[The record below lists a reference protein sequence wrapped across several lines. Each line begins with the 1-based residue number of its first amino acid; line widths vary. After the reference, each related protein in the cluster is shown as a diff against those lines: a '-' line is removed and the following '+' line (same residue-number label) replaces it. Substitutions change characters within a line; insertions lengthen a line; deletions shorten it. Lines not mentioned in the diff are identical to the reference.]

1 MTLPRRRRPP
11 GRGQPPGR
19 RSFLRAAEA
28 ELDHLRLIR
37 LRTAVLFAVLWTA
50 LTAVGFRLVMLHVVQ
65 APELER
71 IAERQQLGTVQIE
84 ASRGRLL
91 DRLGRPLAVN
101 VEAESAFALPSK
113 IDNHKA
119 FIHAVAPVVGQR
131 PADLERKLVPDRHFA
146 WLARR
151 ASPAVVASL
160 RAMRL
165 GDQIGF
171 LTEAKRSY
179 PNGTLASHVIG
190 FAGVDNQGLEGAEL
204 AFEETLRGRPG
215 SARIER
221 DAMGRPRFDTRAV
234 VREPAP
240 GADVMLTIDQVIQ
253 HIAEREL
260 DRAAASTGATS
271 GTVLVMDPRS
281 GELLAMAAH
290 PRYDPNAVGR
300 AENPLLANRA
310 ISAVYEPGSTFK
322 IILAAAAMEADAV
335 TAHEV
340 FTSTGELRVA
350 GGYVIREARGRKFP
364 RQTLGDIIRQ
374 SSNVGAAMVA
384 MRLGKER
391 YHEAIRRFGFGAPTG
406 IDLPGE
412 LAGLVPPPTQ
422 WLGPGLETI
431 GFGQGISVTPL
442 QLLVAASALGNEG
455 RLVRPHVLRAVRDP
469 EGRVIKVAAPEPGRQ
484 ATTPEVARAVVAM
497 MEDVV
502 NKGTGTLARVEGYR
516 IAGKTGTAQ
525 KPAPGGGYMPDAV
538 LASFVG
544 LVPADNPR
552 LAVLVILDG
561 VKGEQYGGTV
571 AAPVFQAIATQVLW
585 HMRLPPSEPA
595 ALGRLPPRAAP

>member
-1 MTLPRRRRPP
+1 MTYPRRRRPP

-19 RSFLRAAEA
+19 RSFPRAAEA
-28 ELDHLRLIR
+28 ELDHLKLIR
-37 LRTAVLFAVLWTA
+37 LRTVMLFAVLWTA
-50 LTAVGFRLVMLHVVQ
+50 LAAVGFRLVMLHIVQ
-65 APELER
+65 APRLER

-84 ASRGRLL
+84 AGRGRLL

-101 VEAESAFALPSK
+101 VEAVSAFAIPSK
-113 IDNHKA
+113 IADSKA
-119 FIHAVAPVVGQR
+119 FIRAVAPLVGQR
-131 PADLERKLVPDRHFA
+131 PAELARKLVPDRHFA

-151 ASPAVVASL
+151 AAPEVIASL
-160 RAMRL
+160 RALQL

-171 LTEAKRSY
+171 LTETKRSY
-179 PNGTLASHVIG
+179 PNGTLGSHVIG

-204 AFEETLRGRPG
+204 AFEEMLRGRPG

-221 DAMGRPRFDTRAV
+221 DAMGRPRFETRTV

-271 GTVLVMDPRS
+271 GAVLIMDPRT

-300 AENPLLANRA
+300 AENSVLANRT
-310 ISAVYEPGSTFK
+310 ISVVYEPGSTFK
-322 IILAAAAMEADAV
+322 IILAAAAMEAGAV
-335 TAHEV
+335 TTREV

-364 RQTLGDIIRQ
+364 KQTLGDIIRQ

-384 MRLGKER
+384 ARLGKER
-391 YHEAIRRFGFGAPTG
+391 YHAAIRRFGFGTPTG
-406 IDLPGE
+406 VDLPGE
-412 LAGLVPPPTQ
+412 LAGLVPPPAQ

-442 QLLVAASALGNEG
+442 QMLVAASALGNEG
-455 RLVRPHVLRAVRDP
+455 RLVRPHVLRVVRDS
-469 EGRVIKVAAPEPGRQ
+469 EGRVVKVAAPEPGHQ
-484 ATTPEVARAVVAM
+484 ATSPEVARAVLAM
-497 MEDVV
+497 IEEAV

-525 KPAPGGGYMPDAV
+525 KPAPGGGYMPDAFV
-538 LASFVG
+538 ASFVG
-544 LVPADNPR
+544 LVPADSPR

-561 VKGEQYGGTV
+561 VKSEQYGGTV
-571 AAPVFQAIATQVLW
+571 AAPVFQAVATQVLW
-585 HMRLPPSEPA
+585 HLRLPPSEPA
-595 ALGRLPPRAAP
+595 ALGRLPLRAAP

>member
-28 ELDHLRLIR
+28 ELDHLRMIR
-37 LRTAVLFAVLWTA
+37 LRTVVLFAVLWTA
-50 LTAVGFRLVMLHVVQ
+50 LAGVGFRLVMLHIVE
-65 APELER
+65 APELGR

-84 ASRGRLL
+84 AGRGRLL

-101 VEAESAFALPSK
+101 VAAESVFATPSK
-113 IDNHKA
+113 IEDHKA
-119 FIHAVAPVVGQR
+119 FIRAVAPVVGQR
-131 PADLERKLVPDRHFA
+131 PAELARKLAPDRHFA

-151 ASPAVVASL
+151 AAPEVTAAL

-171 LTEAKRSY
+171 LTETKRSY

-204 AFEETLRGRPG
+204 AFEEMLRGRPG

-260 DRAAASTGATS
+260 DRAAVSTGATS

-300 AENPLLANRA
+300 AQDSVLANRA

-322 IILAAAAMEADAV
+322 IILAAAALEAGAV
-335 TAHEV
+335 TTREV
-340 FTSTGELRVA
+340 FASTGELRVA
-350 GGYVIREARGRKFP
+350 GGYVIREARGRRFP
-364 RQTLGDIIRQ
+364 RQTLGDIVRQ

-384 MRLGKER
+384 ARLGKER
-391 YHEAIRRFGFGAPTG
+391 YHEAIRRFGFGTPTG
-406 IDLPGE
+406 VDLPGE
-412 LAGLVPPPTQ
+412 LSGLVPPPAQ

-442 QLLVAASALGNEG
+442 QMLVAASALGNG
-455 RLVRPHVLRAVRDP
+455 GQLVRPHVLRAARDS
-469 EGRVIKVAAPEPGRQ
+469 EGRLVRVAVPEPGRR
-484 ATTPEVARAVVAM
+484 ATSPEVARAVFAM
-497 MEDVV
+497 LEEAV

-525 KPAPGGGYMPDAV
+525 KPAPGGGYMTDAFV
-538 LASFVG
+538 ASFVG

-571 AAPVFQAIATQVLW
+571 AAPVFQAVATQVLW
-585 HMRLPPSEPA
+585 HLRLPPSEPA
-595 ALGRLPPRAAP
+595 ALGRLPSRTAP

>member
-1 MTLPRRRRPP
+1 MIFARRGRSP
-11 GRGQPPGR
+11 GRGRPPGR
-19 RSFLRAAEA
+19 RSLFRAAEA

-37 LRTAVLFAVLWTA
+37 LRTAVLFTVLWTA
-50 LTAVGFRLVMLHVVQ
+50 LAAVGFRLVMLHIVQ
-65 APELER
+65 APKLDR
-71 IAERQQLGTVQIE
+71 IAERQQIGTAQIE

-101 VEAESAFALPSK
+101 VEAESAFALPSR
-113 IDNHKA
+113 IDDTKA
-119 FIHAVAPVVGQR
+119 FVRAVAPVVGQR
-131 PADLERKLVPDRHFA
+131 PADLERRLVPDRHFA

-151 ASPAVVASL
+151 ASPGVVASL
-160 RAMRL
+160 RAMQL
-165 GDQIGF
+165 GDQVGF

-204 AFEETLRGRPG
+204 AFEEMLRGRSG
-215 SARIER
+215 SARMER
-221 DAMGRPRFDTRAV
+221 DAMGRPRFDTRTV

-260 DRAAASTGATS
+260 DRAAASTGAAS
-271 GTVLVMDPRS
+271 GTVLIMDPRS
-281 GELLAMAAH
+281 GELLAMASH
-290 PRYDPNAVGR
+290 PRYDPNTVGP
-300 AENPLLANRA
+300 AENPPLANRA

-322 IILAAAAMEADAV
+322 IFLAAAAIEAGAV
-335 TAHEV
+335 TTREV

-350 GGYVIREARGRKFP
+350 GGYVIREARGRRFP

-384 MRLGKER
+384 ARLGKER
-391 YHEAIRRFGFGAPTG
+391 YYETIRRFGFGGPTG
-406 IDLPGE
+406 VDLPGE
-412 LAGLVPPPTQ
+412 LAGLVPPTAQ

-442 QLLVAASALGNEG
+442 QLLVAASALGNQG

-469 EGRVIKVAAPEPGRQ
+469 EGRVIKVTAPEPGRQ
-484 ATTPEVARAVVAM
+484 ATTPEVARAVVGM
-497 MEDVV
+497 MEEVV
-502 NKGTGTLARVEGYR
+502 DRGTGTLARIGGYR

-525 KPAPGGGYMPDAV
+525 KPAPGGGYMPDEFV
-538 LASFVG
+538 VSFVG
-544 LVPADNPR
+544 LVPADSPR

-561 VKGEQYGGTV
+561 PKGEYYGGTA

-585 HMRLPPSEPA
+585 HLRLPPSEPA
-595 ALGRLPPRAAP
+595 ALDRLSPRAAP

>member
-1 MTLPRRRRPP
+1 MTFPRRRRPP

-19 RSFLRAAEA
+19 RSFPRAAEA
-28 ELDHLRLIR
+28 ELDHLKLIR
-37 LRTAVLFAVLWTA
+37 LRTVMLFVVLWTA
-50 LTAVGFRLVMLHVVQ
+50 LAAVGFRLVVLHVVE
-65 APELER
+65 APRLER

-84 ASRGRLL
+84 ANRGRLL

-101 VEAESAFALPSK
+101 VEAESAYATPSK
-113 IDNHKA
+113 IADHKA
-119 FIHAVAPVVGQR
+119 FIRAVAPIVGQR
-131 PADLERKLVPDRHFA
+131 PADLARKLVPDRHFA

-151 ASPAVVASL
+151 AAPKVVASL
-160 RAMRL
+160 RAMQL

-171 LTEAKRSY
+171 LAETKRSY

-204 AFEETLRGRPG
+204 AFEDLLRGRPG

-234 VREPAP
+234 VRRPAH
-240 GADVMLTIDQVIQ
+240 GADVILTIDQVIQ

-260 DRAAASTGATS
+260 DRVAVSTGATA
-271 GTVLVMDPRS
+271 GTVLVMDPKS
-281 GELLAMAAH
+281 GELLAMATH

-300 AENPLLANRA
+300 TERSVLANHA

-322 IILAAAAMEADAV
+322 IILAAAAMEAGAV
-335 TAHEV
+335 TTREV
-340 FTSTGELRVA
+340 FVSSGELRVA
-350 GGYVIREARGRKFP
+350 GGHIIREARGRKFP

-384 MRLGKER
+384 GRLGKER
-391 YHEAIRRFGFGAPTG
+391 YHAAIRRFGFGAPTG
-406 IDLPGE
+406 VDLPGE
-412 LAGLVPPPTQ
+412 LAGLVPPPAQ

-442 QLLVAASALGNEG
+442 QLLTAASALGNEG

-469 EGRVIKVAAPEPGRQ
+469 EGRVVRVTEPEAGPQ
-484 ATTPEVARAVVAM
+484 VVSPEVARAVVAM
-497 MEDVV
+497 MEEAV

-525 KPAPGGGYMPDAV
+525 KPAPGGGYMPDSYV
-538 LASFVG
+538 ASFVG
-544 LVPADNPR
+544 LVPADSPR

-561 VKGEQYGGTV
+561 PKGEFYGGTV

-585 HMRLPPSEPA
+585 HLRLPPSEPV
-595 ALGRLPPRAAP
+595 ALGRVPPRAVP

>member
-1 MTLPRRRRPP
+1 MTLSRRRRPP

-19 RSFLRAAEA
+19 RSFLRTAEA

-37 LRTAVLFAVLWTA
+37 LRTAVLFTVLWTA
-50 LTAVGFRLVMLHVVQ
+50 LAGLGVRLVYLHVVQ

-71 IAERQQLGTVQIE
+71 IAERQQLGTVKIE
-84 ASRGRLL
+84 ANRGRLL

-101 VEAESAFALPSK
+101 VEAASAFAIPSK
-113 IDNHKA
+113 IADSRA
-119 FIHAVAPVVGQR
+119 FIRAVAPVVGQR
-131 PADLERKLVPDRHFA
+131 PAELAQKLDPDRHFA

-151 ASPAVVASL
+151 AAPEVVASL

-171 LTEAKRSY
+171 LTETKRSY
-179 PNGTLASHVIG
+179 PSGTLASHVIG

-204 AFEETLRGRPG
+204 VFEETLRGRPG

-260 DRAAASTGATS
+260 DRAVASTLATS
-271 GTVLVMDPRS
+271 GAVLIMDPKS
-281 GELLAMAAH
+281 GELLAMATH
-290 PRYDPNAVGR
+290 PRYDPNSVGR
-300 AENPLLANRA
+300 GEKAVVANRA

-322 IILAAAAMEADAV
+322 IILAAAALEAGAV
-335 TAHEV
+335 TPQEV
-340 FTSTGELRVA
+340 FASNGELRVA

-374 SSNVGAAMVA
+374 SSNVGAALVA
-384 MRLGKER
+384 VRLGKER
-391 YHEAIRRFGFGAPTG
+391 YYDAIRRFGFGAPTG
-406 IDLPGE
+406 VDLPGE
-412 LAGLVPPPTQ
+412 LAGLVPSPAQ
-422 WLGPGLETI
+422 WLSPGLETI

-442 QLLVAASALGNEG
+442 QMLAAASALGNEG

-469 EGRVIKVAAPEPGRQ
+469 EGRVVKVAVPEPGRQ
-484 ATTPEVARAVVAM
+484 AVSPEVARAVVAM
-497 MEDVV
+497 MEEAV

-525 KPAPGGGYMPDAV
+525 KPAPGGGYMPDAYV
-538 LASFVG
+538 ASFFG
-544 LVPADNPR
+544 LVPADSPR

-561 VKGEQYGGTV
+561 PKGEHYGGTV

-585 HMRLPPSEPA
+585 HLRLPPSEPV
-595 ALGRLPPRAAP
+595 ALGR

>member
-1 MTLPRRRRPP
+1 MTHPRRRRPP

-19 RSFLRAAEA
+19 RSFPRAAEA
-28 ELDHLRLIR
+28 ELDHFRLIR
-37 LRTAVLFAVLWTA
+37 LRTVMLFAVLWTA
-50 LTAVGFRLVMLHVVQ
+50 LAAVGFRLVMLHVVE
-65 APELER
+65 APKLER

-84 ASRGRLL
+84 ANRGRLL

-101 VEAESAFALPSK
+101 VEAVSAFAIPSK
-113 IDNHKA
+113 IADHKA
-119 FIHAVAPVVGQR
+119 FIRTVAPLVGQR
-131 PADLERKLVPDRHFA
+131 PADLARKLVPDRHFA

-151 ASPAVVASL
+151 AAPEVIASL
-160 RAMRL
+160 RALQL

-171 LTEAKRSY
+171 LTETKRSY

-190 FAGVDNQGLEGAEL
+190 LAGVDNQGLEGAEL
-204 AFEETLRGRPG
+204 AFEEMLRGRPG

-234 VREPAP
+234 VRSPAP

-260 DRAAASTGATS
+260 DRAAAATGADS
-271 GTVLVMDPRS
+271 GAVLIMDPRS

-290 PRYDPNAVGR
+290 PSYDPNAVGR
-300 AENPLLANRA
+300 AENSVLANRT

-322 IILAAAAMEADAV
+322 IVLAAAALESGAV
-335 TAHEV
+335 TPHEV

-350 GGYVIREARGRKFP
+350 GGYVIREARGRKFSK
-364 RQTLGDIIRQ
+364 QTLGDIIRQ

-384 MRLGKER
+384 GRLGRER
-391 YHEAIRRFGFGAPTG
+391 YHEAIRRFGFGSPTG
-406 IDLPGE
+406 VDLPGE
-412 LAGLVPPPTQ
+412 LAGLVPPPAQ

-442 QLLVAASALGNEG
+442 QMLTAASALGNG
-455 RLVRPHVLRAVRDP
+455 GQLVRPHVLRAVRDS
-469 EGRVIKVAAPEPGRQ
+469 EGRVVKVAEPEPGRL
-484 ATTPEVARAVVAM
+484 ATSPEIARAVVAM
-497 MEDVV
+497 MEEAV
-502 NKGTGTLARVEGYR
+502 KGGTGTLARVEGYR

-525 KPAPGGGYMPDAV
+525 KPAPGGGYMPDAFV
-538 LASFVG
+538 ASFVG

-571 AAPVFQAIATQVLW
+571 AAPVFQAIATQVFW
-585 HMRLPPSEPA
+585 HLRLPPSEPA
-595 ALGRLPPRAAP
+595 ALVRLPPRAVP